1 MSVVTQI
8 SGNIQPGNIELQ
20 ALKDM
25 LTHIGINVTHSALD
39 ESLFYKPDKATAWH
53 EYESELAFYES
64 IANSSFHILYNDGA
78 IDDKIGS
85 QILYALL
92 KGRPIIMSGAP
103 VFDEELSP
111 YMQNLIKRH
120 IPLFHSIKLPELD
133 LIELSNLLR
142 RLEATDYKLPTSDK
156 ILIKTHIKHRL
167 KRLLDEARIIH
178 LKEVRN
184 AFRPIG
190 EN

>member
-1 MSVVTQI
+1 MNVVTQI
-8 SGNIQPGNIELQ
+8 SGNIRPGNIALH

-25 LTHIGINVTHSALD
+25 LTHIGINVTHSTLD

-64 IANSSFHILYNDGA
+64 IANSSFHIIYNDGV

-85 QILYALL
+85 QILYAIL
-92 KGRPIIMSGAP
+92 KGRPVVMTGAP
-103 VFDEELSP
+103 DFDDSINP
-111 YMQNLIKRH
+111 YMKKLIKQH
-120 IPLFHSIKLPELD
+120 MPLFHSIKLPELD

-142 RLEATDYKLPTSDK
+142 KLEATDYKLSTSQK
-156 ILIKTHIKHRL
+156 ILIKSHIKSHFRS
-167 KRLLDEARIIH
+167 LLDDARAIH
-178 LKEVRN
+178 LGEVQS
-184 AFRPIG
+184 AVHPIG